1 MCIGKFNNP
10 EGSNQ
15 MDRMRNAFDKNGLK
29 LISGIVDIMNWYKL
43 ELSWCNEAIAIGILI
58 SKDDQTY
65 PVKLEYITLISMFFF
80 IKVAYLW

>member
-29 LISGIVDIMNWYKL
+29 LISGIVDIMN
-43 ELSWCNEAIAIGILI
+43 
-58 SKDDQTY
+58 
-65 PVKLEYITLISMFFF
+65 
-80 IKVAYLW
+80 